1 MSRFCP
7 DTVIYNYTYLS
18 ATNKALP
25 SFIMLKGEN
34 NSYVY
39 DVSTTAHVGTYFVM
53 LMSALGNNKSSSV
66 IFRTQVVSP
75 CINNP
80 VAIPNDPIPIYDISE
95 WSPKYFDLN
104 WIVTNATKSCGSVY

>member
-18 ATNKALP
+18 DKNEVLP
-25 SFIMLKGEN
+25 DFITFKGYN

-39 DVSTTAHVGTYFVM
+39 NVSTTDHVGTYFVM
-53 LMSALGNNKSSSV
+53 LMSALGNNKSSNA
-66 IFRTQVVSP
+66 IFRSQVVSP

-80 VAIPNDPIPIYDISE
+80 VAIPNDPIPVYDLSE
-95 WSPKYFDLN
+95 WSPKFIDLN
-104 WIVTNATKSCGSVY
+104 WVVTNTTKSCGSVY

>member
-1 MSRFCP
+1 VSRFCP

-25 SFIMLKGEN
+25 SFVTLKGGN

-39 DVSTTAHVGTYFVM
+39 DVSSTSHVGTYFVM
-53 LMSALGNNKSSSV
+53 LTSALGNNKSSSV
-66 IFRTQVVSP
+66 IFRSQVVSP

-80 VAIPNDPIPIYDISE
+80 VAIPDANIPIYDISE
-95 WSPKYFDLN
+95 WSPKYFDLD
-104 WIVTNATKSCGSVY
+104 WVVTNATKSCGSVY